1 VEQTDLARIMAF
13 TDGVMAVAITLLVLN
28 IEVPNVPSDQLVSQ
42 LDNLL
47 PSLGAYA
54 LSFALVGRF
63 WVIHHRLF
71 ETLREFDGRLM
82 AMNLAFLALIVLLP
96 FSTALMDHYDTEP
109 SAAAIFGATVGLA
122 SLTHWVMSNYTL
134 RRGYVAEET
143 LHIRL
148 FAQPVGLGFAALFFA
163 SIPAAYLS
171 TRLAQAIWLAAVV
184 VRYPLR
190 RAAARVS
197 DTSS

>member
-1 VEQTDLARIMAF
+1 MAF

-28 IEVPNVPSDQLVSQ
+28 IEVPDVPSDQLVSQ

-82 AMNLAFLALIVLLP
+82 AMNLVFLALIVLLP

-122 SLTHWVMSNYTL
+122 SLDALGHVATTRCGGATW
-134 RRGYVAEET
+134 RRRPSTSGCSPSPWDWGSRRSSSRRYRPPT
-143 LHIRL
+143 
-148 FAQPVGLGFAALFFA
+148 
-163 SIPAAYLS
+163 SS
-171 TRLAQAIWLAAVV
+171 TRLAQAIWVAAVV

-190 RAAARVS
+190 RVAARVS

>member
-1 VEQTDLARIMAF
+1 MAF

-28 IEVPNVPSDQLVSQ
+28 IEVPDVPSEQLVSQ

-82 AMNLAFLALIVLLP
+82 ALNLLFLALIVLLP
-96 FSTALMDHYDTEP
+96 FSTALMDRYDTEP
-109 SAAAIFGATVGLA
+109 AAAAVFGATVGLA
-122 SLTHWVMSNYTL
+122 SLSHWVMSNYTL

-143 LHIRL
+143 RHVRL
-148 FAQPVGLGFAALFFA
+148 FARPEGLGFVVLFVA
-163 SIPAAYLS
+163 SIPAAYIS
-171 TRLAQAIWLAAVV
+171 TLLAQALWVLAIV

-190 RAAARVS
+190 RVAARDS
-197 DTSS
+197 DTSA